1 MYRPIWAEI
10 SLSNISHNI
19 CEFRRI
25 IPNSTKIMATVKAN
39 GYGHGAVEVSKKAID
54 SGVDYLAVASL
65 EEAIELRK
73 SDIQA
78 PILILGY
85 TPPSASN
92 HVVHWDLTQSIF
104 DMEHAESLSKSGQ
117 VLGKKAKV
125 HVKVD
130 TGMGRLGLQAEEAS
144 DFIDIVSKMDGLYL
158 EGVYSHFATADEA
171 DKRYAETQKS
181 RWKRL
186 LEELEKRKV
195 SIPLFHIANSAA
207 TIEMPDMTYD
217 IVRIGISMYGLYPSK
232 EVNKSKVNLKQAM
245 QLKTK
250 VIHIQTLEKGYGVS
264 YGATKIERDKAVIAT
279 IPIGYADG
287 YSRRLSGMAYVLIN
301 GQKSPVFGRICMD
314 FCMIDVTD
322 IKGVNIGDEVVVY
335 GGQGN
340 HLISLDEVANMLETI
355 SFEVACNLGQRVPRI
370 YK

>member
-10 SLSNISHNI
+10 SHSNISHNI
-19 CEFRRI
+19 CEFRRV
-25 IPNSTKIMATVKAN
+25 IPNSTKIMAAVKAN
-39 GYGHGAVEVSKKAID
+39 AYGHGATEISKKAID

-78 PILILGY
+78 PILILGF
-85 TPPSASN
+85 TPSSASN

-117 VLGKKAKV
+117 ILGKKAKV
-125 HVKVD
+125 HVKVN
-130 TGMGRLGLQAEEAS
+130 TGMGRLGVQAEEAS
-144 DFIDIVSKMDGLYL
+144 DFIDIVSKMDGIYL
-158 EGVYSHFATADEA
+158 EGVFSHFATADET
-171 DKRYAETQKS
+171 DKWYAEEQAN
-181 RWKRL
+181 RWKNL
-186 LEELEKRKV
+186 LEELKKRKV
-195 SIPLFHIANSAA
+195 SIPLLHIANSAA
-207 TIEMPDMTYD
+207 TIEIPDMTYD
-217 IVRIGISMYGLYPSK
+217 MVRIGISMYGLYPSN
-232 EVNKSKVNLKQAM
+232 EVNKTKVNLRQAM
-245 QLKTK
+245 KLKTK
-250 VIHIQTLEKGYGVS
+250 VINLQTLEKGYGVS

-287 YSRRLSGMAYVLIN
+287 YLRGLSGKASVLIH
-301 GQKSPVFGRICMD
+301 GQKAPVFGRICMD

-340 HLISLDEVANMLETI
+340 QFISLDEVANMLGTI
-355 SFEVACNLGQRVPRI
+355 SYEVACNLGHRVPRI